1 MTRFLYFFIFIFSVF
16 AENLFPIS
24 PMDASEYLER
34 CRKFAVPLSSL
45 TDLQDVHPAL
55 TESGVDLG
63 KVMVI
68 NTESILKGVF
78 PDKPDRISYFH
89 ELLDSREK
97 LSEAFKAFLYSSPTV
112 LEEGEKEEDCY
123 IRSET
128 YRQFVLKAV
137 SNGFESRKYRGRVV
151 FSRSLGVSQKHKS
164 EI

>member
-78 PDKPDRISYFH
+78 PDKPDHISYFH
-89 ELLDSREK
+89 ELPAAGPAGAAWRRR
-97 LSEAFKAFLYSSPTV
+97 A
-112 LEEGEKEEDCY
+112 
-123 IRSET
+123 R
-128 YRQFVLKAV
+128 R
-137 SNGFESRKYRGRVV
+137 R
-151 FSRSLGVSQKHKS
+151 
-164 EI
+164 